1 MPNTSYIIYYGIIT
15 FIVTI
20 ILCRL
25 LQREFSVRKNISTA
39 TVPKSLS
46 YLSLSPAIFGIIL
59 IITGILSTIGGY
71 TNLRLCAISNQM
83 GQFAFF
89 FGQSSIYFF
98 QLSRLEFCFASTN
111 ANQQYAYPNYIFLTL
126 RIILV
131 ILLISAIV
139 SISTLQNWIWSDF
152 PGHALN
158 KINSLNQSLHSQY
171 IFTLILYTHYLKY
184 TNALSTE

>member
-1 MPNTSYIIYYGIIT
+1 MPNTPYIIYYGIIT
-15 FIVTI
+15 FIVGF

-25 LQREFSVRKNISTA
+25 LQREFSARKSISMD

-71 TNLRLCAISNQM
+71 TSLKLCSISNQM

-98 QLSRLEFCFASTN
+98 QLSRLEFCFSSTN
-111 ANQQYAYPNYIFLTL
+111 ANQQYAYPNYIFLSL
-126 RIILV
+126 RIILI
-131 ILLISAIV
+131 ILLISVII
-139 SISTLQNWIWSDF
+139 SISTLQDWIWSDF
-152 PGHALN
+152 SGHPLN
-158 KINSLNQSLHSQY
+158 KQVYSINHY
-171 IFTLILYTHYLKY
+171 CTLDD
-184 TNALSTE
+184 N